1 MNLTI
6 PASLDDLNLDP
17 FEVRLFLRL
26 TRRNLINATPESLP
40 NMARACRIGER
51 KAQQAL
57 KTLLDLNMI
66 RAICPVRIHHGL
78 SRQSRNRLADANP
91 RGSRSTCTPA
101 AGADLD
107 QDLDVEVQ
115 LKYNSGL
122 EELNGI
128 AFNLPSTV

>member
-1 MNLTI
+1 MTLNI

-26 TRRNLINATPESLP
+26 TRRNLINAMPESLP

-66 RAICPVRIHHGL
+66 RAIVRSGFTMAYHVNQETVWRVQIL
-78 SRQSRNRLADANP
+78 ETSASPAPPQQVRTLETRV
-91 RGSRSTCTPA
+91 TPA
-101 AGADLD
+101 RDAPPQHMLK
-107 QDLDVEVQ
+107 VQ
-115 LKYNSGL
+115 
-122 EELNGI
+122 E
-128 AFNLPSTV
+128 FVD

>member
-26 TRRNLINATPESLP
+26 TRRNLINAMPESLP

-101 AGADLD
+101 AHAPPHQVRILIKIKT
-107 QDLDVEVQ
+107 LM
-115 LKYNSGL
+115 LKFKTFL
-122 EELNGI
+122 LNLK
-128 AFNLPSTV
+128 FF